1 MSGSLLNSKAKP
13 FVPRITPPPSKH
25 VANPLAEPFV
35 PKWITMPPP
44 KQVVQSSVP
53 VVVKQPAPAPVGVKQ
68 PDPAQVVV
76 KQPAPAPV
84 VVKQPAPAPVVVKQ
98 PDPAPVVV
106 KQPDPAPVVVVKQ
119 PDPAPV
125 VVVVV
130 QLTPHEQKIADMKA
144 RFKALCEKSHMI
156 YTEFLYLKQRIITA
170 QNSLKGVI
178 PPDWIK
184 RDIESQTVVLAE
196 YRKIE
201 REIDTLSKRLD

>member
-35 PKWITMPPP
+35 PKWITIPPP
-44 KQVVQSSVP
+44 KQVVHSSAPVVKQPTPVP
-53 VVVKQPAPAPVGVKQ
+53 VVVVT
-68 PDPAQVVV
+68 
-76 KQPAPAPV
+76 
-84 VVKQPAPAPVVVKQ
+84 
-98 PDPAPVVV
+98 
-106 KQPDPAPVVVVKQ
+106 Q

>member
-53 VVVKQPAPAPVGVKQ
+53 VVVKQPAPAPV
-68 PDPAQVVV
+68 VV
-76 KQPAPAPV
+76 KQLA
-84 VVKQPAPAPVVVKQ
+84 
-98 PDPAPVVV
+98 
-106 KQPDPAPVVVVKQ
+106 PAPVVVVKQ
-119 PDPAPV
+119 SDPAPV

-178 PPDWIK
+178 PQDWIK

-201 REIDTLSKRLD
+201 REIDVLSKALD

>member
-13 FVPRITPPPSKH
+13 FVPRITPPPSNH
-25 VANPLAEPFV
+25 VVNPLAKPFV

-44 KQVVQSSVP
+44 RQVVHSSAT
-53 VVVKQPAPAPVGVKQ
+53 VVVA
-68 PDPAQVVV
+68 
-76 KQPAPAPV
+76 
-84 VVKQPAPAPVVVKQ
+84 Q

-106 KQPDPAPVVVVKQ
+106 TQPDPAPVAVTQPDPAPVVVTQPDPAPVAVTQ

-130 QLTPHEQKIADMKA
+130 AQLTPHEQKIADMKT
-144 RFKALCEKSHMI
+144 RFKTLCEKSHQI

-178 PPDWIK
+178 PQDWIK

-201 REIDTLSKRLD
+201 REIDALSKALD

>member
-44 KQVVQSSVP
+44 KQVVHSS
-53 VVVKQPAPAPVGVKQ
+53 
-68 PDPAQVVV
+68 
-76 KQPAPAPV
+76 
-84 VVKQPAPAPVVVKQ
+84 
-98 PDPAPVVV
+98 
-106 KQPDPAPVVVVKQ
+106 APVVVVTQPDHVPVVVTQ
-119 PDPAPV
+119 PDPVP
-125 VVVVV
+125 VVVV

-144 RFKALCEKSHMI
+144 HFKALCEKSHMI

-201 REIDTLSKRLD
+201 REIDTLS